1 MKAGERFTC
10 PACGNAAFAKLE
22 KILDGWEVKGEH
34 LVCSFCGA
42 DAGAPDAPK
51 SSDPDSVSAGRKA
64 LDALFGEE
72 DAAPRKTPS
81 ILDMDTPSEHRFCR
95 DCVHSLVNV
104 FAVVCTRKHCE
115 VQPMDDCPDYEK
127 RPVRSAHSGSIPD
140 SGKK

>member
-1 MKAGERFTC
+1 MKAGDKFTC

-42 DAGAPDAPK
+42 DAGKPDAPQAAG
-51 SSDPDSVSAGRKA
+51 SSGSSAGRKA
-64 LDALFGEE
+64 LDALLGGE
-72 DAAPRKTPS
+72 DAAPKKPS
-81 ILDMDTPSEHRFCR
+81 ILDMDTPAEHRFCR

-127 RPVRSAHSGSIPD
+127 RPDPSSSSGSVLD
-140 SGKK
+140 FR